1 MREYLSFAHTKTN
14 YSFQHSFSLVYRKV
28 ETVLFSFLCVIFLI
42 NSRLESNFSKDISFA
57 FVNISLPIVKTI
69 SFPFNSIINLL
80 IDFNELIEAKKEND
94 SLREEIEKLKS
105 FYISSLNIHQE
116 NQQLK
121 EILGFVS
128 SKTSGFKVAKIVGK
142 TNQTFNQKFFLD
154 AGKSRDIKEGSIV
167 TGNKGAIGRV
177 TESGENK
184 SIVMILT
191 DSASRIPVISS
202 KTSVRGILAGNGSNL
217 MEILYLPPNHNI
229 SEGDFIFTSGDGDTL
244 PPAVLV
250 GVVAKV
256 KDNNV
261 SVAMAEDVNKA
272 NFVAVMNY

>member
-1 MREYLSFAHTKTN
+1 MREYLNFAHTKTN

-28 ETVLFSFLCVIFLI
+28 ETVLFSFLCIIFLI
-42 NSRLESNFSKDISFA
+42 SSRLESNFSKDLSFA

-69 SFPFNSIINLL
+69 SFPFNSVINLVT
-80 IDFNELIEAKKEND
+80 DFNELIEAKKENKT
-94 SLREEIEKLKS
+94 LREEIEKLKS
-105 FYISSLNIHQE
+105 FYISSLNVHQE

-167 TGNKGAIGRV
+167 TGNKGAIGRI
-177 TESGENK
+177 TESGDNK
-184 SIVMILT
+184 SIVMMLT

-202 KTSVRGILAGNGSNL
+202 KTSVRGILAGTGSNL
-217 MEILYLPPNHNI
+217 MEILYLPSNHNI
-229 SEGDFIFTSGDGDTL
+229 TEGDLIFTSGDGDTL

-256 KDNNV
+256 QNNNV
-261 SVAMAEDVNKA
+261 SVAMAEDINKA